1 MLKLILGGAAGAP
14 SLRVFLRKGGI
25 PLKLPV
31 WDLCGKLF
39 LGGAALQRCGNCII
53 VNEALT
59 AEVT

>member
-1 MLKLILGGAAGAP
+1 MFEVDFGACGCPILA
-14 SLRVFLRKGGI
+14 RFLRKGGI

-31 WDLCGKLF
+31 WDLYGKLI

-53 VNEALT
+53 MNEALA